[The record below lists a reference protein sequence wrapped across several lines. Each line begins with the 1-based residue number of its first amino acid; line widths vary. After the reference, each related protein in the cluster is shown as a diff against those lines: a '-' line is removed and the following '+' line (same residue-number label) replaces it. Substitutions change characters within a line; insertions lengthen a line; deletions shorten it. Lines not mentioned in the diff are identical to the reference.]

1 MTSIAEEQRKLG
13 KAEDRRR
20 RKHLRDMRERDDAR
34 TALHQA
40 LGEVISAPSYADT
53 DCLIDQLEDRG
64 FRVVRK

>member
-1 MTSIAEEQRKLG
+1 VTRIAEEQRQLE

-20 RKHLRDMRERDDAR
+20 RKHLRDLRERDDAR

-40 LGEVISAPSYADT
+40 LAEVISAPSYTDT